1 MALPVR
7 SLAVAD
13 IIADTPSRRRLH
25 VPMVGRSIE
34 EEHRAATP
42 LELFFDLVFVVAV
55 AQASNEL
62 HHGLAE
68 GKIGFSVLSYAMV
81 FFAIW
86 WAWMNV
92 TWFGSAYDTDD
103 IPYRIAMFVEMTGA
117 LILASGIPRAFEQ
130 QDWTIVTIGYVVM
143 RLALVPQWLRASVQD
158 PLRRGTA
165 RRFAIAI
172 SLAQVYWI
180 SLLFFPQELRIAGF
194 LLGVVIEL
202 LIPIFAERSAP
213 TPWHPGHI
221 QERYGLFTL
230 IVLGESILSASLA
243 VQAATAET
251 GLTVEL
257 ASIVAGG
264 LLIVFSMWWLYFDF
278 PTDGMLE
285 GRRHAYLWGYGH
297 LFVFASAAAVGAGL
311 AVATDFV
318 THHAEIDSFTAGA
331 AVAVPVAIFMGT
343 LWLLHEAWEAPTLA
357 RRLLVPVAMV
367 LVLLTPLTGWAV
379 PLIGV
384 LLVAV
389 VATKVVRPSEPV
401 RVSAG

>member
-1 MALPVR
+1 VVDLP
-7 SLAVAD
+7 AD
-13 IIADTPSRRRLH
+13 APNRRRLA
-25 VPMVGRSIE
+25 VPMVGRSID

-55 AQASNEL
+55 AQASTEL

-117 LILASGIPRAFEQ
+117 LILAAGIPRAFEQ

-158 PLRRGTA
+158 PLRRATA
-165 RRFAIAI
+165 RRFAIGI
-172 SLAQVYWI
+172 SLGQVYWI
-180 SLLFFPQELRIAGF
+180 SLLFFPQEARIAGF
-194 LLGVVIEL
+194 LLGVAIEL
-202 LIPIFAERSAP
+202 LIPVFAERNEP

-243 VQAATAET
+243 VQVATAEA

-285 GRRHAYLWGYGH
+285 GRRHAFAWGYGH

-311 AVATDFV
+311 AVETDFAR
-318 THHAEIDSFTAGA
+318 HHAEIDSVTAGA

-343 LWLLHEAWEAPTLA
+343 LWLLHEAWEALTVP
-357 RRLLVPVAMV
+357 RRLLVPAAIV
-367 LVLLTPLTGWAV
+367 LVLLTPLTGWTV
-379 PLIGV
+379 PLIGA
-384 LLVAV
+384 LLVAL
-389 VATKVVRPSEPV
+389 VATKVVRPPEPV
-401 RVSAG
+401 RVSSA

>member
-1 MALPVR
+1 
-7 SLAVAD
+7 
-13 IIADTPSRRRLH
+13 
-25 VPMVGRSIE
+25 MVGRSIE

-68 GKIGFSVLSYAMV
+68 GKIGFSVLSFAMV

-158 PLRRGTA
+158 PLRRATA
-165 RRFAIAI
+165 RRFAIGI
-172 SLAQVYWI
+172 SLGQLYWI
-180 SLLFFPQELRIAGF
+180 VLLVFPQEARIAGF
-194 LLGVVIEL
+194 LGGVVIEL
-202 LIPIFAERSAP
+202 LIPVVAERNEP

-230 IVLGESILSASLA
+230 IVLGESILAASFA
-243 VQAATAET
+243 VQVAAAEA

-257 ASIVAGG
+257 VSIVGGG

-285 GRRHAYLWGYGH
+285 GRRHAFAWGYGH
-297 LFVFASAAAVGAGL
+297 LAVFASAAAVGAGL
-311 AVATDFV
+311 AVATDFA
-318 THHAEIDSFTAGA
+318 THHAQID
-331 AVAVPVAIFMGT
+331 AVAAAGSVSVPVAIYMAT
-343 LWLLHEAWEAPTLA
+343 LWFLHEGWRAPS
-357 RRLLVPVAMV
+357 RLLQLLIPVAIA
-367 LVLLTPLTGWAV
+367 LVLLTPLSGAAV
-379 PLIGV
+379 PLVGV
-384 LLVAV
+384 ILVTV
-389 VATKVVRPSEPV
+389 VATKVLHLPGDVPG
-401 RVSAG
+401 RV

>member
-1 MALPVR
+1 
-7 SLAVAD
+7 
-13 IIADTPSRRRLH
+13 
-25 VPMVGRSIE
+25 MVGRSIE

-42 LELFFDLVFVVAV
+42 LELLFDLVFVVAV

-68 GKIGFSVLSYAMV
+68 GKIGFSVLSFAMV

-158 PLRRGTA
+158 PLRRATA
-165 RRFAIAI
+165 RRFAIGI
-172 SLAQVYWI
+172 SLGQLYWI
-180 SLLFFPQELRIAGF
+180 ALLVFPQEARIAGF
-194 LLGVVIEL
+194 LGGVVIEL
-202 LIPIFAERSAP
+202 LIPVVAERNEP

-230 IVLGESILSASLA
+230 IVLGESILAASFA
-243 VQAATAET
+243 VQAAAAEA
-251 GLTVEL
+251 GLTLDLV
-257 ASIVAGG
+257 SIVGGG

-285 GRRHAYLWGYGH
+285 GRRHAFAWVYGH
-297 LFVFASAAAVGAGL
+297 LPVFASAAAVGACL
-311 AVATDFV
+311 AVATDFS
-318 THHAEIDSFTAGA
+318 THHAEIDSVSAGA
-331 AVAVPVAIFMGT
+331 AVALPVAIYT
-343 LWLLHEAWEAPTLA
+343 AALWLLHAGWDAPDRALQ
-357 RRLLVPVAMV
+357 LLIPVSIV
-367 LVLLTPLTGWAV
+367 VVLLTPLTGWAV
-379 PLIGV
+379 PLIG
-384 LLVAV
+384 LILAAV
-389 VATKVVRPSEPV
+389 VAAKVVRQPEAFPT
-401 RVSAG
+401 RSA

>member
-1 MALPVR
+1 
-7 SLAVAD
+7 VAD
-13 IIADTPSRRRLH
+13 ITADAPSRRRLH

-68 GKIGFSVLSYAMV
+68 GKVGFSVLSFAMV

-103 IPYRIAMFVEMTGA
+103 VPYRIAMFVEMTGA

-158 PLRRGTA
+158 PLRRATA
-165 RRFAIAI
+165 RRFAVGV
-172 SLAQVYWI
+172 SLGQLYWI
-180 SLLFFPQELRIAGF
+180 ALLFFPQEARIAGF
-194 LLGVVIEL
+194 LGGVVIEL
-202 LIPIFAERSAP
+202 LIPVIAERTVP

-230 IVLGESILSASLA
+230 IVLGESILAASFA
-243 VQAATAET
+243 IQTAAAQA
-251 GLTVEL
+251 GLTLEL
-257 ASIVAGG
+257 ASIVGGG
-264 LLIVFSMWWLYFDF
+264 LLIVFAMWWLYFDF
-278 PTDGMLE
+278 PTEGMLE
-285 GRRHAYLWGYGH
+285 GRRHAFAWGYGH
-297 LFVFASAAAVGAGL
+297 LAVFASAAAVGAGL
-311 AVATDFV
+311 AVAIDFS
-318 THHAEIDSFTAGA
+318 THHAEIDSVTAGA
-331 AVAVPVAIFMGT
+331 SVAVPVAIYMAA
-343 LWLLHEAWEAPTLA
+343 LWLLHAGWQAPSLTLQ
-357 RRLLVPVAMV
+357 LLIPVSITV
-367 LVLLTPLTGWAV
+367 VLLTPFTGWPV
-379 PLIGV
+379 PVIGLI
-384 LLVAV
+384 LAAV
-389 VATKVVRPSEPV
+389 VATKVVRSPEHEPA
-401 RVSAG
+401 RSG

>member
-1 MALPVR
+1 MTDT
-7 SLAVAD
+7 SAD
-13 IIADTPSRRRLH
+13 LISRRRLH

-68 GKIGFSVLSYAMV
+68 GKVGFSVLSFAMV

-103 IPYRIAMFVEMTGA
+103 VPYRIAMFVEMTGA

-143 RLALVPQWLRASVQD
+143 RLALVPQWLRASIQD
-158 PLRRGTA
+158 PLRRATA
-165 RRFAIAI
+165 RRFAIGV
-172 SLAQVYWI
+172 SLGQLYWI
-180 SLLFFPQELRIAGF
+180 ALLLIPQELRIAGF
-194 LLGVVIEL
+194 LGGVVIEL
-202 LIPIFAERSAP
+202 LIPVFAERNEP

-230 IVLGESILSASLA
+230 IVLGESILAASFAIQTAA
-243 VQAATAET
+243 VET
-251 GLTVEL
+251 GLTADL
-257 ASIVAGG
+257 AAIVGGG

-285 GRRHAYLWGYGH
+285 GRQHAFAWGYGH
-297 LFVFASAAAVGAGL
+297 YAVFASAAAVGAGL
-311 AVATDFV
+311 AVATDV
-318 THHAEIDSFTAGA
+318 ATHHAEIDSITAGA
-331 AVAVPVAIFMGT
+331 SVAVPVAIYMGI
-343 LWLLHEAWEAPTLA
+343 LWFLHSGWDAPNLA
-357 RRLLVPVAMV
+357 LRLLIPVAV
-367 LVLLTPLTGWAV
+367 VVVLLTPLTGWTV

-384 LLVAV
+384 ILVAV
-389 VATKVVRPSEPV
+389 VATKVIRPPASVPG
-401 RVSAG
+401 RNA

>member
-1 MALPVR
+1 MDRTIDGPRNRR
-7 SLAVAD
+7 S
-13 IIADTPSRRRLH
+13 LH
-25 VPMVGRSIE
+25 VPMVGRAVD

-68 GKIGFSVLSYAMV
+68 GRVGFSVLSFAMV

-117 LILASGIPRAFEQ
+117 LILAAGIPRAFEQ

-158 PLRRGTA
+158 PLRRATA
-165 RRFAIAI
+165 RRFAIGI
-172 SLAQVYWI
+172 SLGQLYWI
-180 SLLFFPQELRIAGF
+180 ALLLVPDDVRLPAFALGIA
-194 LLGVVIEL
+194 IEL
-202 LIPIFAERSAP
+202 AIPVIAERGEP

-230 IVLGESILSASLA
+230 IVLGESILAASFA
-243 VQAATAET
+243 VQAAAAEA
-251 GLTVEL
+251 GLTLEL
-257 ASIVAGG
+257 ASIIGGG

-285 GRRHAYLWGYGH
+285 GRRHAFAWGYGH
-297 LFVFASAAAVGAGL
+297 LPVFASAAAVGAGL
-311 AVATDFV
+311 AVATDFS
-318 THHAEIDSFTAGA
+318 THHAEIDSVSAGA
-331 AVAVPVAIFMGT
+331 AVAVPVAIYMAT
-343 LWLLHEAWEAPTLA
+343 LWFLHAGWDAPDRALQLLI
-357 RRLLVPVAMV
+357 PVSIV
-367 LVLLTPLTGWAV
+367 VVLLTPLTGWAV
-379 PLIGV
+379 PLIG
-384 LLVAV
+384 LILAAEVA
-389 VATKVVRPSEPV
+389 AKVVRQPEAFPT
-401 RVSAG
+401 RRA

>member
-1 MALPVR
+1 MP
-7 SLAVAD
+7 D
-13 IIADTPSRRRLH
+13 ITAEAPSRRPLH

-68 GKIGFSVLSYAMV
+68 GKLGFSVLSFAMV

-103 IPYRIAMFVEMTGA
+103 VPYPIAMFVEMTGA

-158 PLRRGTA
+158 PLRRATA
-165 RRFAIAI
+165 RRFAIGI
-172 SLAQVYWI
+172 GLGQVYWI
-180 SLLFFPQELRIAGF
+180 ALLFVPQEVRIPGF
-194 LLGVVIEL
+194 LLGVLIEL
-202 LIPIFAERSAP
+202 LIPVFAERNEP

-230 IVLGESILSASLA
+230 IVLGESILAASFAIQTAA
-243 VQAATAET
+243 VEA
-251 GLTVEL
+251 GLTAEL
-257 ASIVAGG
+257 ASIVGGG

-285 GRRHAYLWGYGH
+285 GRRHAFLWGYGH
-297 LFVFASAAAVGAGL
+297 LAVFASAAAVGAGL
-311 AVATDFV
+311 AVATDFA
-318 THHAEIDSFTAGA
+318 THHAEIDSVTAGA
-331 AVAVPVAIFMGT
+331 AVAVPVAIYVAA
-343 LWLLHEAWEAPTLA
+343 LWLLHRGWEAPNLPLQ
-357 RRLLVPVAMV
+357 LLIPVATG
-367 LVLLTPLTGWAV
+367 LVLLTPLTEWS
-379 PLIGV
+379 V
-384 LLVAV
+384 LLTGLILAAV
-389 VATKVVRPSEPV
+389 VATKVIRPPEHVPARSH
-401 RVSAG
+401 